1 MKETNTYKRETI
13 FILSIYLEKERER
26 KTQTDTMFRHTPSEA
41 CKEKRERVCV
51 RERRSVSL
59 GV

>member
-1 MKETNTYKRETI
+1 MVERDKHIQKRNNI
-13 FILSIYLEKERER
+13 YFVDLSRER

-41 CKEKRERVCV
+41 CKEKRERVRV
-51 RERRSVSL
+51 KERKSVSL